1 LWDGTLGD
9 AEADRLLLLLLLTGG
24 SSSATASADRLLLV
38 GSKAVITVTAP
49 CHQPLAMPLASTLQV
64 ALRMAFHRNS
74 HAGCWCVVMMRSAC
88 GWSKECGQV
97 YVSNQVALLFVFYLS
112 CDDVQ

>member
-1 LWDGTLGD
+1 LLWDGTLGD

-49 CHQPLAMPLASTLQV
+49 CHQPLCLWVEQRVT
-64 ALRMAFHRNS
+64 
-74 HAGCWCVVMMRSAC
+74 G
-88 GWSKECGQV
+88 
-97 YVSNQVALLFVFYLS
+97 VSNQVALLFVFYLS